1 MKHLAIIAALAAS
14 PALADGPSAFVDPPV
29 AKPRCINTFLFW
41 NWETRCD
48 AFTYGYRDHDTR
60 DNSVV
65 DHIPPGHGPTH
76 PTKPERPVT
85 ERVKGNNGLG
95 NGDQRAPG
103 RSLAHNRAENEVG
116 NPGHRS
122 GKPQRSN

>member
-1 MKHLAIIAALAAS
+1 MKRLLIIAALAAS

-41 NWETRCD
+41 NWESRCD

-65 DHIPPGHGPTH
+65 DHIPPSDGPTH
-76 PTKPERPVT
+76 PDKPS
-85 ERVKGNNGLG
+85 RVKGNPG
-95 NGDQRAPG
+95 NDKPVGRAG
-103 RSLAHNRAENEVG
+103 EKIGKGMAERGTVG
-116 NPGHRS
+116 NR
-122 GKPQRSN
+122 GKSN